1 MKAVKIGGLSL
12 ILLAAACSS
21 SRKTEASD
29 TAPMVRSSYQRQ
41 PLYIDGSD
49 NDWVRPLPY
58 AIKEEYVSY
67 SISNDEKNLYIL
79 LTTAS
84 RQEQQKI
91 IEGGMSVWVNT
102 KGDKSN
108 GDAVGIGYPLNE
120 QNDRDRQL
128 MQDAQ
133 PQRYQHKAVRLEDKH
148 TYALY
153 GFNKDTTIQHHTYGD
168 SNAAG
173 VNMRLDYNNH
183 GDIIYEASIPLQS
196 LYPDHTPGTSYPT
209 GNLAVGIFI
218 EPLPSG
224 TRVPRESGGGGGPGF
239 GVGIGGG
246 MGGFG
251 SGVGLG
257 LGVGHEF
264 GGGSRRPNRALFD
277 EAQIWQ
283 VVRLAQK

>member
-1 MKAVKIGGLSL
+1 MGIMVLA
-12 ILLAAACSS
+12 LLAAACGS
-21 SRKTEASD
+21 SRQAQETEAPVAAKFQS
-29 TAPMVRSSYQRQ
+29 Q

-49 NDWVRPLPY
+49 NDWVKPLPY
-58 AIKEEYVSY
+58 AIKSENVSY
-67 SISNDEKNLYIL
+67 SISNDRQNLYVL

-108 GDAVGIGYPLNE
+108 GDAVGIGYPLDE
-120 QNDRDRQL
+120 RNDRERNL
-128 MQDAQ
+128 MEEAQ
-133 PQRYQHKAVRLEDKH
+133 PQRYQKNKPVTLADKR

-153 GFNKDTTIQHHTYGD
+153 GFGGDTSIHRYSYGD
-168 SNAAG
+168 SNSVG
-173 VNMRLDYNNH
+173 VIMRLDYNKT
-183 GDIIYEASIPLQS
+183 GEMVYEMSIPLQA
-196 LYPDHTPGTSYPT
+196 LYPDHVAGAAYPT
-209 GNLAVGIFI
+209 HDLAVGIFI

-224 TRVPRESGGGGGPGF
+224 SHVPRESGGGGSGF

-246 MGGFG
+246 VGGFG

-264 GGGSRRPNRALFD
+264 GIGGGGRRPGKTLFD

-283 VVRLAQK
+283 VVKLAGR